1 MYFYAFIKFI
11 SFLSRSNFEGA
22 RPQSNREF
30 DQEVSPSERP
40 FEADNTR
47 RNARGSYRG
56 RTFHNNRN
64 YGDRESGEGSQEDYR
79 ANRRQYDRQ
88 PRSFVT

>member
-1 MYFYAFIKFI
+1 VRSTSRFFFY
-11 SFLSRSNFEGA
+11 RSNFEST

-30 DQEVSPSERP
+30 DQEDSPSERP
-40 FEADNTR
+40 FEPDTTR
-47 RNARGSYRG
+47 RNVRGNYRG
-56 RTFHNNRN
+56 RTFRN
-64 YGDRESGEGSQEDYR
+64 YSDRESGEGGQEDYR